1 MTKAQKI
8 KTALEIVEEASFVL
22 KHHFSAI
29 LPIYYIGAL
38 PFVLAFSYFWT
49 DMSHSAFARD
59 HIIPE
64 SLLLAIL
71 FVWMKCWH
79 AVFCRKMLSIIRV
92 QPAPGWHIKQ
102 VLKIISSQS
111 FFSASAVFIMPVAMI
126 TTIPFGWVFAFYQNI
141 PMADNGRR
149 TPKEII
155 SRAWEAASLW
165 PGQNHLILCILSVIT
180 VLTFFNMGIAVYI
193 LPYLLKTLLGVDTVF
208 SLSGFS
214 ILNTTFLI
222 IVSGLTY
229 LVVDPLLKT
238 VYTLRY
244 FYVFSVKSGDDIR
257 TDMINLRS
265 AGKVITCLLFFVLLS
280 SYSSNAAAADDPGAT
295 VNQSSTFKLA
305 SPEEINSSIEKV
317 TRESE
322 FAWRLQNNKVDE
334 DKNDIGAIERF
345 ILWIKDYI
353 VRAGKYIF
361 KLIIEWIKKFA
372 GEKKQNESNDLW
384 KSNVFLIMYFIFAVL
399 LCILAI
405 VIWRQYQ
412 RKRKPPAKIT
422 AQGIPSVPDLTD
434 DYVNPVELP
443 AERWLHMG
451 YDLMQRQSFRLAL
464 RAFYLAILSQ
474 LAEKKLIMIA
484 RYKTNLDYLTELK
497 RRDHEHMELIK
508 LFSVNIQLFDR
519 SWYGMHEVTD
529 TILSGFISDHE
540 RMVKI
545 VNG

>member
-8 KTALEIVEEASFVL
+8 KSALEIVEEASFVL
-22 KHHFSAI
+22 KHHFSAT

-64 SLLLAIL
+64 SLLLAVL
-71 FVWMKCWH
+71 YVWMKCWH
-79 AVFCRKMLSIIRV
+79 AVYCQKMLSIIRV
-92 QPAPGWHIKQ
+92 QPTPGWSYKQ
-102 VLKIISSQS
+102 LLKLISSQTFIS
-111 FFSASAVFIMPVAMI
+111 GSAVFIMPLAMI

-141 PMADNGRR
+141 SMAYNGKRGV
-149 TPKEII
+149 KEII
-155 SRAWEAASLW
+155 SRAWESASIW
-165 PGQNHLILCILSVIT
+165 PGQNHIILSILSVIT
-180 VLTFFNMGIAVYI
+180 VLIFFNMGIAVYI
-193 LPYLLKTLLGVDTVF
+193 LPYLLKTMLGIDTVF

-229 LVVDPLLKT
+229 LVVDPLLKA

-257 TDMINLRS
+257 TDMINLRGAS
-265 AGKVITCLLFFVLLS
+265 KVITCLLFFVLLS
-280 SYSSNAAAADDPGAT
+280 SYSSNAAAADEPIAAVKEPST
-295 VNQSSTFKLA
+295 VKIA

-322 FAWRLQNNKVDE
+322 FAWRLQNNKEDE
-334 DKNDIGAIERF
+334 DQNEIGAIERF

-353 VRAGKYIF
+353 VRAWNYIYN
-361 KLIIEWIKKFA
+361 KLNEWIKKLI
-372 GEKKQNESNDLW
+372 GTEKKNESNDLW

-412 RKRKPPAKIT
+412 RKRRPAAKIT

-434 DYVNPVELP
+434 EYVNPVELP
-443 AERWLHMG
+443 AERWLNMG

-464 RAFYLAILSQ
+464 RAFYLAILSR

-508 LFSVNIQLFDR
+508 LFSANIQLFDR
-519 SWYGMHEVTD
+519 AWYGMHEVTE

>member
-1 MTKAQKI
+1 MTKVQKI
-8 KTALEIVEEASFVL
+8 KSALEIVEEASFVL

-29 LPIYYIGAL
+29 LPLYYIGTL

-49 DMSHSAFARD
+49 DMSHSAFAKD

-79 AVFCRKMLSIIRV
+79 ALFCRKMLSIIRI
-92 QPAPGWHIKQ
+92 QSAPVFSIKQ
-102 VLKIISSQS
+102 LLKIISSQS
-111 FFSASAVFIMPVAMI
+111 FFSASAVIIMPLAMI

-141 PMADNGRR
+141 SIADKGKRA
-149 TPKEII
+149 TKELIN
-155 SRAWEAASLW
+155 RAWESATIW
-165 PGQNHLILCILSVIT
+165 PGQNHIILSIISVIT
-180 VLTFFNMGIAVYI
+180 VLIFFNMGIAVYI
-193 LPYLLKTLLGVDTVF
+193 LPYLLKTLLGIDTLF

-229 LVVDPLLKT
+229 LIIDPLLKT

-244 FYVFSVKSGDDIR
+244 FYVFSVRSGDDIL
-257 TDMINLRS
+257 TDMINLRG
-265 AGKVITCLLFFVLLS
+265 AGKVITSLLIFVILS
-280 SYSSNAAAADDPGAT
+280 SYSSNAAAYEPGAT
-295 VNQSSTFKLA
+295 VTQPSASRLA
-305 SPEEINSSIEKV
+305 SPEEIDSSIEKV

-322 FAWRLQNNKVDE
+322 FAWRVQNNKVDE
-334 DKNDIGAIERF
+334 DKTEIGAIERF

-353 VRAGKYIF
+353 VRAARYIF
-361 KLIIEWIKKFA
+361 NIINEWIKRLIVT
-372 GEKKQNESNDLW
+372 GKQNESNDLW
-384 KSNVFLIMYFIFAVL
+384 KSNVYLIMYFVFAVL

-412 RKRKPPAKIT
+412 RKRKPAAKIT
-422 AQGIPSVPDLTD
+422 ARAIPSVPDLTD

-443 AERWLHMG
+443 ADRWLNMG

-464 RAFYLAILSQ
+464 RAFYLTILST
-474 LAEKKLIMIA
+474 LAEKRLIMIA

-508 LFSVNIQLFDR
+508 LFSINIQIFDR
-519 SWYGMHEVTD
+519 SWYGMHEVSE

-540 RMVKI
+540 RMIKL

>member
-1 MTKAQKI
+1 MTKVQKI
-8 KTALEIVEEASFVL
+8 KTALEIVEEASFVM
-22 KHHFSAI
+22 KHHYSTI
-29 LPIYYIGAL
+29 LPIYYIGTL

-49 DMSHSAFARD
+49 DMSHGAFARD
-59 HIIPE
+59 HIVPE
-64 SLLLAIL
+64 SLLLVVL
-71 FVWMKCWH
+71 FVWMKCWQ
-79 AVFCRKMLSIIRV
+79 AVYCNKMLSIIRV
-92 QPAPGWHIKQ
+92 QSAPGWPIKQ
-102 VLKIISSQS
+102 VLRLISSQA
-111 FFSASAVFIMPVAMI
+111 FFSASAVFIMPIAMI

-141 PMADNGRR
+141 SMADNGNRGV
-149 TPKEII
+149 KEII

-165 PGQNHLILCILSVIT
+165 PGQNHLILSILSVISIFI
-180 VLTFFNMGIAVYI
+180 FFNMGIAVYI
-193 LPYLLKTLLGVDTVF
+193 LPYLLKTLLGIDTVF

-229 LVVDPLLKT
+229 LIVDPLLKT
-238 VYTLRY
+238 TYTLRY

-257 TDMINLRS
+257 TDMINLRGVS
-265 AGKVITCLLFFVLLS
+265 KVITCLLFFVLLNAC
-280 SYSSNAAAADDPGAT
+280 SNAVASDEPGVLVKEPST
-295 VNQSSTFKLA
+295 VKLA

-322 FAWRLQNNKVDE
+322 FAWRLQNNKTDE

-361 KLIIEWIKKFA
+361 KLINEWIKKFA

-412 RKRKPPAKIT
+412 RKKRPAAKIT

-443 AERWLHMG
+443 AERWLTMG

-464 RAFYLAILSQ
+464 RAFYLAILSR
-474 LAEKKLIMIA
+474 LAENNLIMIA

-508 LFSVNIQLFDR
+508 LFSINIQVFDR

-529 TILSGFISDHE
+529 TILNGFISDHE